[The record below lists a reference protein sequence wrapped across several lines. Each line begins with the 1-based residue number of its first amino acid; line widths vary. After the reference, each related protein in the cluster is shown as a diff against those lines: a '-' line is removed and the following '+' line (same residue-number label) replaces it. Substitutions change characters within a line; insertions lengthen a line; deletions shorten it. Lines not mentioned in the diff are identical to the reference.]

1 MLQAGLLALPLV
13 WQWQPIPGVIWQIDA
28 PVLRTVMGSVYWSGW
43 VIALIATFLIDH
55 FELTGLRQVFA
66 HLRHRP
72 VVYPRFRTPFLYQF
86 VRHPMQFGVI
96 LAFWAAP
103 EMIVGRLV
111 FAAGMT
117 TYILIGLYFEER
129 DLVRRFGDAYR
140 VYQQQ
145 TPMLIPF
152 PVRRMQRAL
161 ITVSQNLSSLLR

>member
-1 MLQAGLLALPLV
+1 
-13 WQWQPIPGVIWQIDA
+13 
-28 PVLRTVMGSVYWSGW
+28 
-43 VIALIATFLIDH
+43 
-55 FELTGLRQVFA
+55 
-66 HLRHRP
+66 
-72 VVYPRFRTPFLYQF
+72 
-86 VRHPMQFGVI
+86 MQFGVI